1 MKYIFISG
9 RLAIELGVKWSGMWI
24 IHAEDMQEQREE
36 SEDIRIEL
44 RRRRSDRQRERFS
57 VIIHT

>member
-24 IHAEDMQEQREE
+24 IHAEDMQEQGEE

-44 RRRRSDRQRERFS
+44 RRRSDRQRERFS